1 MTGIVLLVLRVLAS
15 ASSIVAKRP
24 DAKEAIDK
32 LVPFQ
37 GWIGLACCLW
47 GVWIVI
53 NAVLNLN
60 WLGIVPIWWL
70 TFLATGVLE
79 FALGLLLGYALLSQF
94 LLSKN
99 PEATKRGE
107 EVRALP
113 DDARLRLDRR
123 WHLDDHRRDRDLAH
137 VTVERRNPVVASG
150 SSSVRPRHCLP

>member
-1 MTGIVLLVLRVLAS
+1 MGLLTGIILLVLGVLAS

-24 DAKEAIDK
+24 GAKEAIDK

-37 GWIGLACCLW
+37 GWIGLVCCLW
-47 GVWIVI
+47 GVWIII

-79 FALGLLLGYALLSQF
+79 FAVGLLLGYALLSQF

-107 EVRALP
+107 EVRAMLAP
-113 DDARLRLDRR
+113 YQTMLGYASIAVGIWTIFAGTVI
-123 WHLDDHRRDRDLAH
+123 WHM
-137 VTVERRNPVVASG
+137 
-150 SSSVRPRHCLP
+150 